1 MASSARARPLVS
13 PARPGALSRRTVLL
27 AGLWSCGGCALAEA
41 GAPGSHHGSLPIATG
56 VADGVY
62 YQYGQRLAYWISR
75 GLPGVRA
82 PVDST
87 TGSVDNLRRLSAGRD
102 RLGFVA
108 ADAAGAMASGAPGRV
123 PVRALARLYEDYVH
137 LVVAGSSPVRSIGD
151 LRGRRVSLGSNG
163 SGVDLVARRV
173 LAAAGL
179 QPGKHLTPVG
189 MGLEDSAAGLRQG
202 RIDAFFWSGG
212 LPTAG
217 MTRLAGEM
225 PIRLVPIGTLAPVIC
240 ARSGPYYRAAT
251 IPQGTYPG
259 VEATLTLA
267 LANYLVAPA
276 SLDEELVRRV
286 TEILIRERDAIAA
299 GVPSAEL
306 LDVRDAVQTD
316 PIPLHPGALRYYRSI
331 KR

>member
-1 MASSARARPLVS
+1 MVSSARPLVS
-13 PARPGALSRRTVLL
+13 PARPDVIARRTALL
-27 AGLWSCGGCALAEA
+27 AGLWLSGGCALAETGA
-41 GAPGSHHGSLPIATG
+41 GYRHGPLPIATG
-56 VADGVY
+56 GADGVY
-62 YQYGQRLAYWISR
+62 YLYGRRLAYWIDR
-75 GLPGVRA
+75 GLPEVRTS
-82 PVDST
+82 VDST
-87 TGSVDNLRRLSAGRD
+87 TGSVDNLRRLSTGRD

-108 ADAAGAMASGAPGRV
+108 ADAAGAAVAGAPGRV
-123 PVRALARLYEDYVH
+123 PVRALARLYEDYIH
-137 LVVAGSSPVRSIGD
+137 LVVAASSPVRSISD
-151 LRGRRVSLGSNG
+151 LRGRRVSLGSSG
-163 SGVDLVARRV
+163 SGVELVAGRV

-179 QPGKHLTPVG
+179 QPGRHLTQVR
-189 MGLEDSAAGLRQG
+189 MGLEESAAGLGQG

-217 MTRLAGEM
+217 MSRLARQT
-225 PIRLVPIGTLAPVIC
+225 PVRLIPIGTLAPVIRE
-240 ARSGPYYRAAT
+240 RSGPYYRAAT

-276 SLDEELVRRV
+276 SLDEELAYRV

-306 LDVRDAVQTD
+306 LDVRDAIQTD
-316 PIPLHPGALRYYRSI
+316 PVPLHPGALRYYRSI

>member
-1 MASSARARPLVS
+1 MVSSARPLIS
-13 PARPGALSRRTVLL
+13 PARPAVMARRTALL
-27 AGLWSCGGCALAEA
+27 AGLWLAGGCALAET
-41 GAPGSHHGSLPIATG
+41 GARYRHGPLPIATG
-56 VADGVY
+56 GADGVY
-62 YQYGQRLAYWISR
+62 YLYGRRLAYWIDRS
-75 GLPGVRA
+75 LPEVRTS
-82 PVDST
+82 VDST

-102 RLGFVA
+102 GLGFVA
-108 ADAAGAMASGAPGRV
+108 ADAAGATVSGAPGRV
-123 PVRALARLYEDYVH
+123 PVRALARLYEDYIH

-151 LRGRRVSLGSNG
+151 LRGRRVSLGSSG
-163 SGVDLVARRV
+163 SGVELVAGRV

-179 QPGKHLTPVG
+179 RPGRHLTQVP
-189 MGLEDSAAGLRQG
+189 MGLEESAAGLRQG
-202 RIDAFFWSGG
+202 RVDAFFWSGG

-217 MTRLAGEM
+217 MTRLARQT
-225 PIRLVPIGTLAPVIC
+225 PIRLIPIGTLAPVIRE
-240 ARSGPYYRAAT
+240 RSGPYYRAAT

-276 SLDEELVRRV
+276 SLDEELAYRV
-286 TEILIRERDAIAA
+286 TEILIRQRDAIAA

-331 KR
+331 KK